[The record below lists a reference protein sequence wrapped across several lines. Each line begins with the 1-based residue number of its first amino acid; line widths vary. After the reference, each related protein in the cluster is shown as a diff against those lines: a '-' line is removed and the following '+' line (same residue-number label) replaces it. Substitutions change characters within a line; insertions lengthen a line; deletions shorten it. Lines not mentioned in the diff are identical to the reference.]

1 MLTNSQTAMKMELS
15 RIFRL
20 SFYCFLVSL
29 LSCLTIFCSG
39 VLITYCKCNGTS
51 IACNNL
57 HLTNIS
63 NNSLDENCRD
73 IISGKSILTLI
84 LSHNEFSSFLDLN
97 LATTV
102 STVDISFNNI
112 INLALPHP
120 SKELCGGL
128 ESLNFSFNQ
137 ITSITEDSFRGM
149 VKLATL
155 DLSNNYI
162 SVLSSKP
169 LSSLL
174 KLEYLNL
181 SFNIISRLS
190 LQVPQLL
197 KEINLNANCLNT
209 ITIET
214 NFLKFID
221 LSCNLFTSVPILNCT
236 HKSNVFIRGNQF
248 DCSDEF
254 LIRNQNRKTC
264 NYTCI
269 PEIQCKMSCNE
280 NKTIISNGKWKTT
293 SSENSR
299 NDQGYSTHIN
309 DNWMS
314 TLVLYA
320 TTTTTATSRSFEIGG
335 NNTSTILGTSF
346 WCVVAVSGATFILLF
361 LTLYKWYLTKKEF
374 LRYSR
379 QDEVY
384 GLPAMSH
391 RCPRTSPELIA
402 MQSFQDAH
410 ESQPS
415 VTGLGELAFNEINL
429 GRVNTR
435 IMATTVNENDI
446 MKHSVGASRVVVL
459 RPKRS
464 LTRTRTVWSWI

>member
-1 MLTNSQTAMKMELS
+1 M
-15 RIFRL
+15 
-20 SFYCFLVSL
+20 
-29 LSCLTIFCSG
+29 
-39 VLITYCKCNGTS
+39 
-51 IACNNL
+51 
-57 HLTNIS
+57 
-63 NNSLDENCRD
+63 
-73 IISGKSILTLI
+73 
-84 LSHNEFSSFLDLN
+84 
-97 LATTV
+97 
-102 STVDISFNNI
+102 SFNKI

-137 ITSITEDSFRGM
+137 ITSITEESLRGM

-162 SVLSSKP
+162 SVLSSEP
-169 LSSLL
+169 FSSLF

-190 LQVPQLL
+190 LQAPQLL

-214 NFLKFID
+214 NFLKFIY
-221 LSCNLFTSVPILNCT
+221 LSCNLFTSVPILYCT
-236 HKSNVFIRGNQF
+236 HKSNVYIGGNQF

-254 LIRNQNRKTC
+254 PIRHQNSTTC
-264 NYTCI
+264 NYICI
-269 PEIQCKMSCNE
+269 PEVQCKNSCNE
-280 NKTIISNGKWKTT
+280 NKIIISSGKGKTT
-293 SSENSR
+293 SSQNSP
-299 NDQGYSTHIN
+299 NDQAYSTHIN
-309 DNWMS
+309 DSWMS
-314 TLVLYA
+314 TLVLDA
-320 TTTTTATSRSFEIGG
+320 TTTTATSQSFEIGG
-335 NNTSTILGTSF
+335 NNTSQSSKGENTFLGTSKSF

-402 MQSFQDAH
+402 MQRFQDAH

-415 VTGLGELAFNEINL
+415 VTGLGELSFNENNL

-446 MKHSVGASRVVVL
+446 MKQSVGASRVVVL

-464 LTRTRTVWSWI
+464 LTRTRTIWSWI